1 MLKHGSFSSWGWS
14 ELQAKVGSILLPSH
28 LEYTFILF
36 PSFLSN
42 FRNSIDTGA
51 LVCFL
56 GPLVGKVFNSL
67 GTQASPDAIKASK
80 PPPPALFLL
89 LIHSFKP

>member
-1 MLKHGSFSSWGWS
+1 MDVKTWLLFILGLVGAAGQGWFSF
-14 ELQAKVGSILLPSH
+14 LLPSH

-80 PPPPALFLL
+80 PPPPALFSPFNSVL
-89 LIHSFKP
+89 